1 MVNLKAM
8 NLKKALDEKLKS
20 IMKLKDLI
28 NKQPHNRT
36 TEDIK
41 YLVNLISGL
50 SFFKEMPSLTPLDLR
65 DLAFCFQ
72 I

>member
-50 SFFKEMPSLTPLDLR
+50 SFFKEMTSLTPLDLR